1 MTDFIPENSPSKKKP
16 IDSVNVLND
25 TLRNLIGDYMHKL
38 YFYSFE
44 QEDEDRMKNGLT
56 KRAKEADRRH
66 QMAHDY
72 SMRDLFLW
80 SILTNRVDMAKV
92 ILSYM
97 KYRICPA
104 LIATKV
110 FKQYHYRAAD
120 GELRDGYEQSA
131 KYFEQYAVDCL
142 DKCDDCDASKACE
155 IVLQRNELY
164 GYVTCLQV
172 ISMAM
177 ILEE

>member
-1 MTDFIPENSPSKKKP
+1 MHTLYFDSLEDEEKHRIESGLIKPPTPQEANRSKSSPSMGLSQEEKP
-16 IDSVNVLND
+16 
-25 TLRNLIGDYMHKL
+25 
-38 YFYSFE
+38 
-44 QEDEDRMKNGLT
+44 
-56 KRAKEADRRH
+56 RRD
-66 QMAHDY
+66 QLAHDY
-72 SMRDLFLW
+72 SIRDLFLW

-92 ILSYM
+92 LLFHM

-110 FKQYHYRAAD
+110 FKQYHGKAAYD
-120 GELRDGYEQSA
+120 DLRDSYEQSA

-142 DKCDDCDASKACE
+142 DKCDDHDAGKACE